1 MTMLRS
7 LLLAVALLR
16 PVSATASP
24 ADQLAVGMTEQQVLQ
39 IMKNAGMS
47 YWGFQVTTCGTKAPP
62 VWTCKW
68 MRFQAPLFSWS
79 LPGEIWVWFQQPH
92 VDEWWVHS
100 WEDEEPDGGPEP
112 DAALKMKYQ

>member
-1 MTMLRS
+1 M
-7 LLLAVALLR
+7 
-16 PVSATASP
+16 
-24 ADQLAVGMTEQQVLQ
+24 LQ